1 MALAVLELD
10 DDGAAGAGVAGVR
23 FRGQIGSNRYYVYAV
38 GRRDADDPAD
48 LLDPTF
54 ESRLQGPLPPAA
66 MGRFMLEIP
75 RDRLEREDRF
85 VQLVSFRSPDRR
97 GPAVSEIVEIPIFAL
112 GRGSGPLRRGG
123 ALMLSVVDRD
133 VPSHAFAV
141 EVGAESVPF
150 QVRERTARSEAMFW
164 GAIGSLISNAL
175 PTIGGLLGGGGGGG
189 LGGIVGKILPGLGDL
204 LKGGSGGG
212 LGDIVGKLLGSLT
225 GGGDK
230 GAGGT
235 ANLLDEVK
243 KLVADPKV
251 QETVFD
257 FLKKTLGGGAAAGA
271 TSEGKSLARPRT
283 FGYAMT
289 RRQSLSEAQIAPALM
304 ALLPLLEKVLT
315 PETIQ
320 AVLDQPA
327 KLTGAVA
334 DGIAKVGNVAIDAA
348 KVENDWIA
356 KFNPG
361 INDSDIISLMKGFPP
376 RRVSALGMPVQ
387 TGGTGVAARDVPY
400 RRVDSVQLNFT
411 AGPTDTVNNQTRV
424 AYLMGRELGLELEV
438 RTPRE
443 IPDPTLEI
451 AIKDAET
458 LEPLWRTRVRPGA
471 LRAGPLPRP
480 VTVPAAALARLP
492 ASEDYVVS
500 ATLFW
505 KNRAGRA
512 IGTSRTMNLTLVGPL
527 AFDRL
532 GPARPPVRLDE
543 AGTYRSFWH
552 KVWQASF
559 GDARRFELDCKYYVT
574 LDPARASNGRMESVV
589 DLAPTARTRRAG
601 RLKSGLL
608 VAPDELAA
616 LAPRLGGRVLAPE
629 VREALKTSEI
639 AERLSHAARAK
650 VEFAPK
656 HGGAGDSVALWVYPE
671 VQLQEVVFKRA
682 RDVDARGRVLGFDE
696 QKEVMP
702 VPVAV
707 HFIGVSTAS
716 GAEEV
721 PPGRALLNGM
731 NVVFDQRAALTP
743 VEVDLV
749 DRAPRMAA
757 ARMGATARGAS

>member
-1 MALAVLELD
+1 MALAVLDLD
-10 DDGAAGAGVAGVR
+10 DDGGAAAGIAGVS
-23 FRGQIGSNRYYVYAV
+23 FRCQIGCNRYYVYAV
-38 GRRDADDPAD
+38 GRRDEGVASEV
-48 LLDPTF
+48 LDPSF
-54 ESRLQGPLPPAA
+54 ESRMQGPLPPAA
-66 MGRFMLEIP
+66 MGRVTLEIP
-75 RDRLEREDRF
+75 RDRLGREDRF

-97 GPAVSEIVEIPIFAL
+97 GPAVSEIVEVPLFAL
-112 GRGSGPLRRGG
+112 GRRAAPLRRGG
-123 ALMLSVVDRD
+123 ALMLSVLDRD
-133 VPSHAFAV
+133 TPLRAAVIGVP
-141 EVGAESVPF
+141 AESVPF
-150 QVRERTARSEAMFW
+150 QLRERKRSEAMFW

-175 PTIGGLLGGGGGGG
+175 PAISGLLGGGAGAGG
-189 LGGIVGKILPGLGDL
+189 LSGIVGKLLPGLGDL

-225 GGGDK
+225 GGGDAK
-230 GAGGT
+230 GGGGT

-251 QETVFD
+251 QEMVFD
-257 FLKKTLGGGAAAGA
+257 FLRKTLAGGSA
-271 TSEGKSLARPRT
+271 TASSETKSLRRPRT

-289 RRQSLSEAQIAPALM
+289 RGEPLSEAQIAPALL
-304 ALLPLLEKVLT
+304 ALLPMLEKVLT

-361 INDSDIISLMKGFPP
+361 INDTDIISLMKGVPP
-376 RRVSALGMPVQ
+376 GRVSALGLPAPKV
-387 TGGTGVAARDVPY
+387 GAGVSGRDLPY
-400 RRVDSVQLNFT
+400 RRVDSVELHFT
-411 AGPTDTVNNQTRV
+411 AGSTEIVNNQTRV
-424 AYLMGRELGLELEV
+424 AYLMGRDLGLELEV

-451 AIKDAET
+451 AIKDCDT
-458 LEPLWRTRVRPGA
+458 LEAVWRTRVRPGA
-471 LRAGPLPRP
+471 LRAGRVPRP
-480 VTVPAAALARLP
+480 VVVPAAALAHLP
-492 ASEDYVVS
+492 ASEDYVVT

-505 KNRAGRA
+505 KNRAGRS

-532 GPARPPVRLDE
+532 GPARPPARLDD
-543 AGTYRSFWH
+543 AGAYRNFWH
-552 KVWQASF
+552 KVWQASL
-559 GDARRFELDCKYYVT
+559 GEGRRFELDCKYYVT
-574 LDPARASNGRMESVV
+574 LDPARTRNGRMESLV
-589 DLAPTARTRRAG
+589 DLAQTARTRRAG

-608 VAPDELAA
+608 MAPDELAA
-616 LAPRLGGRVLAPE
+616 LAPRLGGGALSPE
-629 VREALKTSEI
+629 VREALRTSEI

-656 HGGAGDSVALWVYPE
+656 HGGTGDSVSLWVYPE

-682 RDVDARGRVLGFDE
+682 RDVGAGGRVLRFDE
-696 QKEVMP
+696 QKALVP

-707 HFIGVSTAS
+707 HFVGVSTAA
-716 GAEEV
+716 GAGEP

-743 VEVDLV
+743 VEVDLI
-749 DRAPRMAA
+749 DRPPRVAA
-757 ARMGATARGAS
+757 AGRWVPSARVN